1 MKDKKRSSIFAART
15 GLDTNQTKDNLVAKD
30 DTAEKINR
38 LQESIETSA
47 KNMVKTAI
55 IIGDLLNA
63 KKAELKHGDF
73 LPWIE
78 SNLTISRFTASRY
91 MKLYENRDRLNV
103 ARVQHL
109 REALALLSENKV
121 EKEINPDKTVNVA
134 IVYKEWKT
142 TKRRLTNSE
151 RQSLQNLI
159 EKKLSLEKRKITNL
173 QKDLSELKKN

>member
-15 GLDTNQTKDNLVAKD
+15 GLDTNQTKESLVAKD

-55 IIGDLLNA
+55 IIGDLLSV

-109 REALALLSENKV
+109 REALALLSESKV
-121 EKEINPDKTVNVA
+121 EKEINPDKTLNVA

-173 QKDLSELKKN
+173 QRDLSF